1 MNVFRLSIC
10 LLLAFSP
17 GVHAE
22 SVLQDLGN
30 PPLRLA
36 DSEVAEETK
45 VYIVQLSAPSA
56 AAQQAISKAQLQGAA
71 RAAAATRFD
80 RDNAEV
86 RSYVAQLEDTQDR
99 VLYRAAPGARKIYS
113 YRYGLNGFAARLTA
127 AQAQKL
133 DASPDVLK
141 VWEDEIR
148 PLATQNSPTFLG
160 LFDSQKGLRSAAG
173 LAGEDVVIG
182 IIDSGVTPEH
192 PSLSDKREADM
203 PRACRSNWGK
213 STLLGKWLCRR
224 YRRLPDVLTYEPP
237 EEWNGVCESGER
249 FTEQDCNNKL
259 IGARWFIDGALE
271 TGPID
276 EDEIRSPRDADG
288 HGTHTATTAAGN
300 RTTASI
306 FGTVIGD
313 IEGMAPRARVAV
325 YKACWLRPGDTRA
338 SCNTSDLANA
348 IDAAVADGVDVIS
361 YSVGSSLA
369 RTAAPDDLALLA
381 ATRAGVLAVVAAG
394 NDGPNN
400 GTIGS
405 PAGSPAVITVAAST
419 RDGTSDE
426 EALEITAPPSVAG
439 RYAAKEALFTP
450 PLEDVDPIESTL
462 VLADDD
468 DATLPSGKEGSE
480 ADGCQP
486 LINGDDVDGKVVLL
500 QRTGCRFDEMVKNAA
515 DAGAVAA
522 VVYNIAGDPI
532 VMHGDS
538 GLSDIPAL
546 MMGQADAN
554 LLLAEFDAGNEVE
567 IVLDKG
573 LLLTTD
579 DTGNEMA
586 SFSARGPAPI
596 PDVLKPDVTAP
607 GVNILAG
614 FSPDSAYS
622 TPGENFAY
630 LSGTSMATPH
640 VAGVAALLIE
650 AHPNWP
656 PAAIKS
662 SLMTSARQNVTAGA
676 GVARP
681 FDFGAGHIVP
691 NDALDP
697 GLVFDVTAEE
707 YNALQEGLDD
717 DNYEASSFNLPSITV
732 AELASTRTVTRRVT
746 NVDDETGTYSA
757 AVTAPPGM
765 RVEVVPSSLSLAP
778 GQSTSFDVMLSYE
791 SGPLDLWRYGSIEW
805 QSNDIRVYNPI
816 VVKPTSIVVPE
827 EVESRGGTGT
837 LSFEVQFGYSG
848 AYFPQVHGL
857 NLPLVLDG
865 FVDNDPDKTFSFR
878 SGNGVTQHVISIP
891 AGQLYARFALFDRFT
906 DGDDDLDMYVYYCG
920 ADGAS
925 CTKLGE
931 SGEPTSEEQ
940 FDIERPAAG
949 LYAVLVHGFETDE
962 IQGGPGA
969 NYRLFGWAFGEV
981 DDKGNLSANGP
992 AFVSAGTT
1000 DTITIDWSGLAANAI
1015 YFGGISHLTPQ
1026 GLSALTLVTIE
1037 N

>member
-1 MNVFRLSIC
+1 MKLHRLTYC
-10 LLLAFSP
+10 LLLLLATSAQ
-17 GVHAE
+17 AE
-22 SVLQDLGN
+22 SVLQDVGN

-36 DSEVAEETK
+36 GAEDAGETR
-45 VYIVQLSAPSA
+45 VYIVQMREPA
-56 AAQQAISKAQLQGAA
+56 AAEKQAQA
-71 RAAAATRFD
+71 RSLNPSRPARRMRFNRND
-80 RDNAEV
+80 PAV
-86 RSYVAQLEDTQDR
+86 REYVARIEDDQDR
-99 VLYRAAPGARKIYS
+99 VLYRATRGVRKIYS
-113 YRYGLNGFAARLTA
+113 YRYGLNGFAAGLTA

-133 DASPDVLK
+133 ESQPEVLK
-141 VWEDEIR
+141 VWEDEVR
-148 PLATQNSPTFLG
+148 PLATNHSPTFLG
-160 LFDSQKGLRSAAG
+160 LFDADNGLRTARE
-173 LAGEDVVIG
+173 LAGEDVIIAV
-182 IIDSGVTPEH
+182 IDSGITPEH
-192 PSLSDKREADM
+192 PSLKDTREADM
-203 PRACRSNWGK
+203 PRACRSSWGK
-213 STLLGKWLCRR
+213 STLLGQWLCRR
-224 YRRLPDVLTYEPP
+224 YRRMPEVSVYDPP
-237 EEWNGVCESGER
+237 ENWNGICETGER
-249 FTEQDCNNKL
+249 FTEQNCNNKL
-259 IGARWFIDGALE
+259 IGARWYIDGALA

-300 RTTASI
+300 RTNASI

-348 IDAAVADGVDVIS
+348 IDAAVADGVDVIN

-369 RTAAPDDLALLA
+369 RTTAPDDLALLA
-381 ATRAGVLAVVAAG
+381 AAKAGVLAVVAAG
-394 NDGPNN
+394 NEGPNN

-405 PAGSPAVITVAAST
+405 PAGSPAVVTVAAST
-419 RDGTSDE
+419 RDGSSNV
-426 EALEITAPPSVAG
+426 EALEITAPPSVAA

-450 PLEDVDPIESTL
+450 PLENVDPIESTL
-462 VLADDD
+462 VLADDG
-468 DATLPSGKEGSE
+468 DATLPSGRTGSE

-486 LINGDDVDGKVVLL
+486 LVNGDDVDGKVVLL

-515 DAGAVAA
+515 DAGAIAA

-532 VMHGDS
+532 VMHGES

-546 MMGQADAN
+546 MMGQADAS

-573 LLLTTD
+573 LLLTTN

-586 SFSARGPAPI
+586 TFSARGPAPI
-596 PDVLKPDVTAP
+596 PDILKPDVTAP

-622 TPGENFAY
+622 MPGENFAY

-640 VAGVAALLIE
+640 VAGVAALLIQ
-650 AHPNWP
+650 AHPDWS
-656 PAAIKS
+656 PAALKS
-662 SLMTSARQNVTAGA
+662 ALMTTARQNVTAGV

-691 NDALDP
+691 DDAFEP
-697 GLVFDVTAEE
+697 GLVYDLTAAD
-707 YNALQEGLDD
+707 YDALEAGLSD
-717 DNYEASSFNLPSITV
+717 DNYEAWRLNLPTITV
-732 AELASTRTVTRRVT
+732 SQLASTRTVTRTVT
-746 NVDDETGTYSA
+746 HVGEEAGTY
-757 AVTAPPGM
+757 AVTVTPPPGM
-765 RVEVVPSSLSLAP
+765 RIDVVPNSLSLAP
-778 GQSTSFDVMLSYE
+778 GQSADFDVTLSYE

-805 QSNDIRVYNPI
+805 QSDSASVYSPV
-816 VVKPTSIVVPE
+816 VVKPTSIVAPV

-837 LSFEVQFGYSG
+837 LSFEIQFGYSG
-848 AYFPQVHGL
+848 AYAPQAHGL
-857 NLPLVLDG
+857 NLPLILDG
-865 FVDNDPDKTFSFR
+865 YVDNDPDKTFSFR

-891 AGQLYARFALFDRFT
+891 ANQLYARFALFDRFT

-920 ADGAS
+920 TDGAS
-925 CTKLGE
+925 CTKIGE

-940 FDIERPAAG
+940 FDIDRPAAG

-962 IQGGPGA
+962 LQGGPGA
-969 NYRLFGWAFGEV
+969 NYQLYGWAFGEI
-981 DDKGNLSANGP
+981 DDKGNLSASGP
-992 AFVSAGTT
+992 AFVNAGTT
-1000 DTITIDWSGLAANAI
+1000 DNVLIDWFGLSGNAI